1 MAKIIDLGGSAY
13 LVGGAGGGGIGT
25 AICAMLAE
33 AGAAVVAVDNTE
45 LGREIAKAALV
56 KVGGRHLVID
66 ADLTDAAAVEA
77 ALMRVAAELGPIGGA
92 VNVVGGMLPRH
103 WAALIDPLAPEAFD
117 DVMRFNLKPAL
128 ITATSVAKAIAAQ
141 GRGGSIVN
149 IASAAGL
156 VSMAYGA
163 GYGAAK
169 AALINLTRTMAV
181 EWGRYGIRV
190 NAVAPGT
197 IRANKLGRARFDGG
211 KAAGGETEEMRRITR
226 DVIPLGRR
234 GEPDDVAGAVLYLL
248 SDLAG
253 YVTGQTLSIDGGAL
267 ARAPY
272 NDGDN
277 LPVFVSDPALREKLI
292 GSPEEP

>member
-1 MAKIIDLGGSAY
+1 MAGRLIDLNRRAY
-13 LVGGAGGGGIGT
+13 LVAGAGGGGIGT

-33 AGAAVVAVDNTE
+33 AGATVIAVDKTA
-45 LGREIAKAALV
+45 LGREIAAKALAPFP
-56 KVGGRHLVID
+56 GGHVVLD

-77 ALMRVAAELGPIGGA
+77 MLAEATATTGAIRGA
-92 VNVVGGMLPRH
+92 VNVVGGMLPQH
-103 WAALIDPLAPEAFD
+103 WTALTDPLAPEAFD
-117 DVMRFNLKPAL
+117 DVMRFNLRPAL
-128 ITATSVAKAIAAQ
+128 IASTAVARAVAAH
-141 GRGGSIVN
+141 GLGGSIVN
-149 IASAAGL
+149 VASAAGL

-181 EWGRYGIRV
+181 EWGRYRLRV

-197 IRANKLGRARFDGG
+197 IRTQKLGRARFD
-211 KAAGGETEEMRRITR
+211 ANESEEMRQKTR

-248 SDLAG
+248 SDLAA
-253 YVTGQTLSIDGGAL
+253 YVSGQTIAIDGGAL

-272 NDGDN
+272 TDGDN
-277 LPVFVSDPALREKLI
+277 LPVFVTDPVLRGRLT
-292 GSPEEP
+292 GTEESS